1 MATGALPAA
10 YAVAMIE
17 RLTHEWRRE
26 TAEQEAA
33 IAAGTLSPADAYA
46 LTAFP
51 PAFVAAVDVA
61 LAEYEQEIAS
71 LSPPTD
77 EAVWAAVERVV
88 LALNDIDLNFGLH
101 IETITREELSEYIEA
116 VLTDAGIDV
125 DALLERRGVDE
136 VAGEW
141 REW

>member
-1 MATGALPAA
+1 
-10 YAVAMIE
+10 MIE